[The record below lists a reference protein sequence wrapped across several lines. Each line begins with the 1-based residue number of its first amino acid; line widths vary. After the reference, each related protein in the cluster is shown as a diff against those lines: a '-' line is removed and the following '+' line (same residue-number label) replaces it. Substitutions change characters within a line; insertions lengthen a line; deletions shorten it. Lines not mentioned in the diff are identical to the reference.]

1 MISAKEQNQ
10 NTEKESESS
19 LTFLSNIR
27 PQNAITHSNKAPKKT
42 VSVTWEAPDDLDTD
56 VVFLV
61 SVVQSFDTFWV
72 GVPSET
78 VALAKEPTAEPEPE
92 AEPKPTAEPEPEPEP
107 EHNRDADDNKPSSAT
122 LTHAGV
128 ALLIAPL
135 AIAALHRLQ

>member
-1 MISAKEQNQ
+1 M
-10 NTEKESESS
+10 
-19 LTFLSNIR
+19 
-27 PQNAITHSNKAPKKT
+27 
-42 VSVTWEAPDDLDTD
+42 SVTWEAPDDLDTD

-61 SVVQSFDTFWV
+61 SVVQSYNTFWV

-92 AEPKPTAEPEPEPEP
+92 AEPKPTAEPEPEP

-135 AIAALHRLQ
+135 AIAALHRRQ